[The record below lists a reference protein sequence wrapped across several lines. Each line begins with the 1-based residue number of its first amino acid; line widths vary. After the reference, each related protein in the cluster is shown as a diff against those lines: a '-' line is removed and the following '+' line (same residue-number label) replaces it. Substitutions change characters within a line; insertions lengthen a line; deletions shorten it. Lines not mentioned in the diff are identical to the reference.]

1 MMNKKFLSLP
11 GILVAAFSL
20 AAFGSQPVKA
30 ASYGRIGEVTPPL
43 RMRGKWYYKGS
54 KALGQD
60 PNKLYK
66 IKIGKHHINGIK
78 LYQADPRKTEKYALH
93 FKKYRFIV
101 NQTMNWGKTSIYNID
116 NVQWLNVTGWTAG
129 GGNGT
134 SYSLTTQKLHHKL
147 LPALAIGVGYKP
159 FIAAYAYRIPG
170 HHQLTHEQKQAIK
183 REILNN

>member
-43 RMRGKWYYKGS
+43 RMRGK
-54 KALGQD
+54 
-60 PNKLYK
+60 
-66 IKIGKHHINGIK
+66 HHINGVK

-134 SYSLTTQKLHHKL
+134 SYSLTTKKLHHKL